1 MFPTEPAMQNK
12 GLRMSRVV
20 AVSLLN
26 VAMSSGGLAQSRVI
40 NQTQEQQTQTG
51 ESTQQRVSR
60 IHSQLDANDLLV
72 AQIWGLSNEEMVRAK
87 VLLKGPRASFSVENL
102 SPVEALGIHAR
113 DEKERVKYAEMF
125 ARALQTDVERSLAW
139 NRTFQE
145 VQARLFPNQMVV
157 DFSGLPP
164 VAVPTATAD
173 LLGVPRTMVQDPAS
187 TSRRPANAKKR

>member
-1 MFPTEPAMQNK
+1 MFIQN
-12 GLRMSRVV
+12 LRMSRAV
-20 AVSLLN
+20 AISLLS
-26 VAMSSGGLAQSRVI
+26 VVLSSGVLAQSRVI
-40 NQTQEQQTQTG
+40 NQTREQQTQTG
-51 ESTQQRVSR
+51 ESTQQGVAR

-125 ARALQTDVERSLAW
+125 ARALQADVERSLAW
-139 NRTFQE
+139 SRTFQE
-145 VQARLFPNQMVV
+145 VQARLFPNQVVV
-157 DFSGLPP
+157 DYSGQAP

-173 LLGVPRTMVQDPAS
+173 MLGVPRTLVQDPAPS
-187 TSRRPANAKKR
+187 ARRSANAKKR